1 MVRLGRVAESRKRAT
16 LREVAEATGLSTAAV
31 SYALRGLQVSKET
44 EQRVRKAAA
53 ELGYEADPIARALA
67 SGRTSMVGL
76 LSGSLED
83 LWQQQLFFGTG
94 RELQTKDLYAL
105 ILDAD
110 GDPARELTLAKQLR
124 DQRVDGMIV
133 SPLDPSAA
141 AWGELAASLP
151 VVSIGD
157 SLSNARAAGEV
168 LFDNRAGVTLAL
180 EHLHDLGHRRI
191 SLLTTTRPSTPDRPA
206 DTYVLEEADRLRL
219 DVRVFASPTSLT
231 EASAVAAEALCV
243 ADRPS
248 ALFCLSDSIAYGCYA
263 AAREL
268 ELAIPGDLSIVG
280 YDDHPVSRLLSPAL
294 TTVDWDIDS
303 IIRSATQLVVTAIEG
318 KPRRRRMVKSPTLRQ
333 RASTGPRA

>member
-1 MVRLGRVAESRKRAT
+1 MAESRKRAT

-94 RELQTKDLYAL
+94 RALQSKDLYAL

-110 GDPARELTLAKQLR
+110 GDPARELILARQLR

-133 SPLDPSAA
+133 SPLDPSAQ
-141 AWGELAASLP
+141 AWGEIAESLP

-157 SLSNARAAGEV
+157 SLSNAKQAGEV

-180 EHLHDLGHRRI
+180 EHLHDLGHHRI
-191 SLLTTTRPSTPDRPA
+191 TVLTTTRPSTPDRPA
-206 DTYVLEEADRLRL
+206 DTYVLEEADRLKL
-219 DVRVFASPTSLT
+219 DVEVLASPSSLS
-231 EASAVAAEALCV
+231 EASAVADQALGA
-243 ADRPS
+243 ADPPS
-248 ALFCLSDSIAYGCYA
+248 AFFCLSDSIAYGCFA
-263 AAREL
+263 AARDRNL
-268 ELAIPGDLSIVG
+268 DIPGELSIVG
-280 YDDHPVSRLLSPAL
+280 YDDHPVSALLSPAL
-294 TTVDWDIDS
+294 TTVDWDLDS
-303 IIRSATQLVVTAIEG
+303 IIRSATQLVVSAIEG
-318 KPRRRRMVKSPTLRQ
+318 KPRRRRILKPPTLRN
-333 RASTGPRA
+333 RASTGPCKA